1 MNEKEYKKYKNAI
14 KKYKSSLEKVELNVQ
29 KEFLE
34 TRYNSSFKISIDV
47 SKLLKLY
54 NSYLKKIN
62 TILTDINVENEK
74 KINKYENLNNDL
86 STKIHNIQKELTIN
100 AKKLQSGL
108 TEKKLSKNDVTHY
121 NNLINRIKK
130 DTSTL
135 KL

>member
-54 NSYLKKIN
+54 N
-62 TILTDINVENEK
+62 
-74 KINKYENLNNDL
+74 
-86 STKIHNIQKELTIN
+86 
-100 AKKLQSGL
+100 
-108 TEKKLSKNDVTHY
+108 
-121 NNLINRIKK
+121 
-130 DTSTL
+130 
-135 KL
+135 